1 MTTVKI
7 RWEVQELANVMT
19 QFDTQRVWRS
29 TVGSSGPWTEI
40 TGPGSRVAL
49 AAGVTSYLY
58 DDMAGATTYY
68 YAVSYY
74 NSLTTEDSG
83 LSDPITPGLAGY
95 ASLEDLRNEGLPT
108 SVPDARAILG
118 LARATAMIDQVTRQ
132 WFEPRTRAFKLDAN
146 PGRDLWFE
154 VPVIAPTGIALFD
167 ETIDLAD
174 LVVYN
179 RHLTQGLTAP
189 DDRANPRIAWRQ
201 ANYAGTELTRRI
213 SAYDDGSRRW
223 YEDRQ
228 IVTVSGVFGYTDLG
242 VGVPPGE
249 TVAGSQIPTTY
260 GETPEL
266 IRYAALRLAMRF
278 AYTIGSGLGTDLRNQ
293 ARLMSETTRD
303 QSYSLGGAGVG
314 DNSYGITGD
323 LEVDNILMGFMAP
336 IGVGVV

>member
-1 MTTVKI
+1 
-7 RWEVQELANVMT
+7 
-19 QFDTQRVWRS
+19 
-29 TVGSSGPWTEI
+29 
-40 TGPGSRVAL
+40 VAL
-49 AAGVTSYLY
+49 VAGVTSYLY
-58 DDMAGATTYY
+58 DDSAGATTYY

-74 NSLTTEDSG
+74 HSVTHEDSG

-118 LARATAMIDQVTRQ
+118 LARATAMIDGATRQ
-132 WFEPRTRAFKLDAN
+132 WFEPRTRTFKLDAN
-146 PGRDLWFE
+146 RGRDLFLD
-154 VPVIAPTGIALFD
+154 VPIIAPTSVAIFD
-167 ETIDLAD
+167 DAVEIED

-201 ANYAGTELTRRI
+201 SNFYNTEESRRI
-213 SAYDDGSRRW
+213 RAYDDGSRRW

-228 IVTVSGVFGYTDLG
+228 VVTVAGIFGYTDLG
-242 VGVPPGE
+242 QGVPPGE
-249 TVAGSQIPTTY
+249 TVAGSQVPTSY

-266 IRYAALRLAMRF
+266 IRYAALRLAMRL
-278 AYTIGSGLGTDLRNQ
+278 AYTIGSGIGTDIRNQ
-293 ARLMSETTRD
+293 GRLMSETTRD

-336 IGVGVV
+336 VLTGVI